1 MLLYL
6 HEFWFGIMKMEA
18 SHYNWIIWQ
27 FKDCALPV
35 HRILNS
41 EAVLQRC
48 AYEEVF
54 WKYAVNLRKNTHAV
68 V

>member
-1 MLLYL
+1 
-6 HEFWFGIMKMEA
+6 MKMEA

-35 HRILNS
+35 HRILNL
-41 EAVLQRC
+41 EAAFQRC
-48 AYEEVF
+48 SYEEVF